1 METFNTFSNAAA
13 EKKVESFGDTEVKV
27 NFKALNYK
35 MVDRQRKVKV
45 GKPGYTSQRRK
56 WCTCEYT
63 G

>member
-35 MVDRQRKVKV
+35 MVDSQRKVKV

-56 WCTCEYT
+56 
-63 G
+63 